1 MLYFSSIFF
10 LHLFSG
16 KTERFVSGLLG
27 CIVAG
32 LVIWWFLKM
41 EKSSFAEI
49 GLVWEKG
56 TLKRFFTGILNVL
69 ST

>member
-16 KTERFVSGLLG
+16 KTERLVSGLLG
-27 CIVAG
+27 CIVAY
-32 LVIWWFLKM
+32 LVIWGFLKM
-41 EKSSFAEI
+41 EKSSFVEI